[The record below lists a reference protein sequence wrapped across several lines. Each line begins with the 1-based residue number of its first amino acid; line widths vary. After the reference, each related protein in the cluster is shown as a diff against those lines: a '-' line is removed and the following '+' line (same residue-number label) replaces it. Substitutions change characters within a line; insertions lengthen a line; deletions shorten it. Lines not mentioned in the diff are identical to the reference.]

1 MENTWSLS
9 ALLGTSFCFQL
20 KWCIYFMLGILKLL
34 RTLTSF
40 ISASS
45 LMHFTHS
52 KIIRDIYEVN
62 TMHNRLSYLVIF
74 LFLVSFIYLRM
85 WSLEMGRLPG
95 QGRPGNTPSSNGTRY
110 YLIRLLMW
118 FVMQHSQ
125 ELIFLVDRNSHSF
138 TPVRILSKFIYAA
151 TLLRTSP
158 IEGCLVVPP
167 RVWGLFFQQGF
178 VLPTHSFAVRSSLSE
193 PGWPENPTCLLH
205 VILRSS
211 KYSPRDQCWTTWFFN
226 EHTQCGLLLF
236 NIKEK
241 HNPRS
246 KPFAV

>member
-1 MENTWSLS
+1 MERSHMEEFAQRGWSQSKRLEQQLCVGSCSLHLRFLIFRMEKTWSLN
-9 ALLGTSFCFQL
+9 ALLRTSFCFQL

-34 RTLTSF
+34 CTLTSF

-74 LFLVSFIYLRM
+74 LFLVPFIHLRM

-110 YLIRLLMW
+110 YLIWFLMW
-118 FVMQHSQ
+118 FVMQHGQ

-138 TPVRILSKFIYAA
+138 TPVTILSKFI
-151 TLLRTSP
+151 
-158 IEGCLVVPP
+158 
-167 RVWGLFFQQGF
+167 
-178 VLPTHSFAVRSSLSE
+178 
-193 PGWPENPTCLLH
+193 
-205 VILRSS
+205 
-211 KYSPRDQCWTTWFFN
+211 
-226 EHTQCGLLLF
+226 
-236 NIKEK
+236 
-241 HNPRS
+241 
-246 KPFAV
+246 